1 MVCSYE
7 GILYID
13 ENKLL
18 PADLKINHGINV
30 IWTKKPDIKEYIL
43 YDSIYMQFRTDKTL
57 SCFGLPACEF
67 KLAYKE
73 MITIEVCIW
82 EEMGSG

>member
-30 IWTKKPDIKEYIL
+30 IWIKKPDIKEYIL
-43 YDSIYMQFRTDKTL
+43 YDSIYMQFRTDKTN
-57 SCFGLPACEF
+57 CFGLPACEF

-73 MITIEVCIW
+73 MITIEVC
-82 EEMGSG
+82 MVGRDG